1 MKEPMLKTKINS
13 ENYKNEN
20 YKNENYKKTK
30 EKDETKEC
38 FMCLNDVESSEDKI
52 ICYKCNQI
60 IHLKCHLSWVE
71 ENKKKGNTLIQER
84 RIERKVK
91 SKCSYCQNVGCLK
104 VTTFCCCFP
113 FIKHNY
119 DL

>member
-1 MKEPMLKTKINS
+1 MLKTKINS
-13 ENYKNEN
+13 ENYK
-20 YKNENYKKTK
+20 KENYKKAK

-38 FMCLNDVESSEDKI
+38 FMCIYDVGPSEDKI
-52 ICYKCNQI
+52 ICCKCNQI

-71 ENKKKGNTLIQER
+71 EKKKKGNTSIQKT
-84 RIERKVK
+84 RIERNVRP
-91 SKCSYCQNVGCLK
+91 KCSYCQNVGCLK
-104 VTTFCCCFP
+104 VTAICRCFP